1 MLTDPYVETYVE
13 ENIPPLQ
20 NVRRLANGSI
30 DYIFYDK
37 RARND
42 RGAAFRTAG
51 RTVKAFGLR
60 LFDVFVS
67 GRAERQRIGEP
78 KAEQLQ
84 AHRRPRRDFNRI
96 ETATAS
102 RKPYSQ
108 AA

>member
-1 MLTDPYVETYVE
+1 MLIDHYVETYVE
-13 ENIPPLQ
+13 ENIPRLQ

-30 DYIFYDK
+30 DYTFYDM

-51 RTVKAFGLR
+51 RTVMAFGLR

-67 GRAERQRIGEP
+67 GRAERQRVGEP

-96 ETATAS
+96 ETVTTS